1 MLPRWEG
8 TDVVSGVTG
17 ISVVTGASVVTGVS
31 VVTAVSVVVDVS
43 VVIGALEVIETSIN
57 FEYVSKQTTPAAW
70 LSESQLEDSKWLH
83 LSKLDSCPEQITSL

>member
-43 VVIGALEVIETSIN
+43 VVISASEVIKTSIN
-57 FEYVSKQTTPAAW
+57 FDSLLKQTTPAAW
-70 LSESQLEDSKWLH
+70 LSESQLDGSKWLH